1 MPANNAFHQVKSLLG
16 RMDRS
21 IDEAR
26 HRRLGVPD
34 DDTEVF
40 EASDDDLDQVIG
52 SSESDADERTAEATR
67 PVDRR
72 PSPLSDE
79 PVRANA
85 SKFGRA
91 KPLRPAGE
99 GTNGW

>member
-34 DDTEVF
+34 DEVESF
-40 EASDDDLDQVIG
+40 DVSDDELDQVIG
-52 SSESDADERTAEATR
+52 SSEADAEERMPESR
-67 PVDRR
+67 PIDRR

-79 PVRANA
+79 PVRQNA